1 VATGCGNLEWLSAF
15 RLLVDVDLLTWLYAE
30 RWAVN
35 ALTVY
40 EDVAVYNHLTSLC
53 NGAGKAGTQY
63 KCVEAHL

>member
-1 VATGCGNLEWLSAF
+1 VTAGCCNLERLSTF

-30 RWAVN
+30 RWAVY

-53 NGAGKAGTQY
+53 DGASKACT
-63 KCVEAHL
+63 